1 MSVWLRRA
9 GIALAIAVVAVAAPK
24 LITGAYYQN
33 LAILALL
40 YAVVAAN
47 WDLTIGYAGLF
58 NFAHIAFFGLGAY
71 TTAVLTTR
79 YSISPWLGIAAAV
92 GLCVAVGAAVAF
104 PATRLRGIYVALTT
118 FAFTQLVS
126 SLIVSRTSLTGGSA
140 GLVLIPSLSIGS
152 YDFYFNTAGY
162 FYLAEGLLIVSTIF
176 LRVLVR
182 SDFGLSFVAIREFED
197 YAASR
202 GVPVARQRLVALVIS
217 SVFTGAAG
225 AVYAH
230 YLSVAS
236 PDIFGFGFVTLF
248 LSMVILGG
256 AGTIYGPIL
265 AAIVLTFFTE
275 SRQLAGL
282 GDVRFMIISVVIV
295 LVLLFARGGIWGAMQ
310 ALGRIIGRAGTG
322 HGPIK
327 PLRRQQPATREV
339 GE

>member
-1 MSVWLRRA
+1 LSGVLLRRV
-9 GIALAIAVVAVAAPK
+9 GGAVVILLVAISAPQV
-24 LITGAYYQN
+24 ITGAYYQN

-71 TTAVLTTR
+71 TSGVLTTK
-79 YSISPWLGIAAAV
+79 YGISPWLGIAAAA
-92 GLCVAVGAAVAF
+92 GLCVVVGAAVAF
-104 PATRLRGIYVALTT
+104 PCTRLRGIYVALVT
-118 FAFTQLVS
+118 FAFTELVS
-126 SLIVSRTSLTGGSA
+126 ALIVSRTSLTGGSA
-140 GLVLIPSLSIGS
+140 GLVLIPSVTIGS
-152 YDFYFNTAGY
+152 YDFGVHNAGY
-162 FYLAEGLLIVSTIF
+162 FYLAEGLLLVSTVF

-217 SVFTGAAG
+217 GVFTGAAG

-230 YLSVAS
+230 YLGVAS

-256 AGTIYGPIL
+256 SGTVYGPIV
-265 AAIVLTFFTE
+265 AAIGLTFFTE

-282 GDVRFMIISVVIV
+282 GDLRFMVISVLIV
-295 LVLLFARGGIWGAMQ
+295 LVLLFARGGIWGAVL
-310 ALGRIIGRAGTG
+310 ALWRL
-322 HGPIK
+322 
-327 PLRRQQPATREV
+327 LRRVGAGSGPTQAARADSAPAPNR
-339 GE
+339 

>member
-1 MSVWLRRA
+1 LTALLRRVGGA
-9 GIALAIAVVAVAAPK
+9 VVVLVVAIAAPQ

-40 YAVVAAN
+40 YAIVAAN

-71 TTAVLTTR
+71 TSGVLTTK
-79 YSISPWLGIAAAV
+79 YGISPWLGIAAAV
-92 GLCVAVGAAVAF
+92 GLCVVVGGAVAF

-140 GLVLIPSLSIGS
+140 GLVLIPSITIGS
-152 YDFYFNTAGY
+152 YDFGFHNAGY

-202 GVPVARQRLVALVIS
+202 GVPVARQRLLALVIS

-225 AVYAH
+225 AIYAH
-230 YLSVAS
+230 YLGVAS

-256 AGTIYGPIL
+256 SGTIYGPIV

-282 GDVRFMIISVVIV
+282 GDLRFMLISVLIV
-295 LVLLFARGGIWGAMQ
+295 LVLLFARGGIWGAVQ
-310 ALGRIIGRAGTG
+310 ALGRILSRAGTG

-327 PLRRQQPATREV
+327 PLKRQTARDQ
-339 GE
+339 GGG